1 MHVLGYFKKVGILQ
15 YTNAQTV
22 AKYFVAI
29 VIYFFMKPYI
39 LVPDVLV
46 LKGGP
51 QLRLLSIL
59 ETYRVLRMAAIIQEM
74 SSQLQ
79 MVVPRLNV
87 MFLSVDLCEDALMTG
102 HNSHDLNLISEC

>member
-1 MHVLGYFKKVGILQ
+1 MHVLGCFKKVEILQ

-39 LVPDVLV
+39 LVQDVLV
-46 LKGGP
+46 VKGGP

-59 ETYRVLRMAAIIQEM
+59 ETYLLLRTAAIIQET
-74 SSQLQ
+74 S
-79 MVVPRLNV
+79 
-87 MFLSVDLCEDALMTG
+87 
-102 HNSHDLNLISEC
+102 

>member
-1 MHVLGYFKKVGILQ
+1 MHVLGCFKKVEILQ
-15 YTNAQTV
+15 DTNAQTV

-39 LVPDVLV
+39 LVQDVLV
-46 LKGGP
+46 VKGGH

-59 ETYRVLRMAAIIQEM
+59 ETYLLLRTAAIIQKT

-79 MVVPRLNV
+79 MVVPRY
-87 MFLSVDLCEDALMTG
+87 
-102 HNSHDLNLISEC
+102 NSYF